1 MQHIYNFSPGPAKL
15 DPSVIS
21 KSQDAVANYQNTGL
35 SILEIGHR
43 SKDFETLI
51 NALQE
56 NMENIFNIPS
66 NYFTLLLQG
75 GATYQNTFIANNF
88 DKENKLLGCLVT
100 GTWGRYSVEDFSKI
114 RDTKIIEVSDNEI
127 ENYIQTP
134 WDLEGVDYLHLT
146 SNETINGV
154 QLREFNKIEHD
165 SLLIDMSSDIGS
177 YSFEW
182 DNLAYVYAGAQK
194 NMGIPGVSICIGN
207 EKYLNSEDNS
217 RYLNLGQLVEKNSL
231 LNTPPTFSIYVLKLV
246 TDWMIEMGGIKYF
259 EEKSIRQSSRL
270 YEQLQTYEEF
280 LILPVN
286 DYSKSRSNIIF
297 KFLNE
302 DLEKKFLIEAI
313 EKGILGLNGHRS
325 EGGIRISL
333 YNSVTDEMVDYLSE
347 FMDKFFA
354 GNGK

>member
-1 MQHIYNFSPGPAKL
+1 MQIHNFSPGPARL
-15 DPSVIS
+15 DPSIIS
-21 KSQDAVANYQNTGL
+21 KSQEAIANYQKTGL

-56 NMENIFNIPS
+56 NMINIFNIPS

-333 YNSVTDEMVDYLSE
+333 YNSITDEMVDYLSE

>member
-114 RDTKIIEVSDNEI
+114 RDTKLIELSDNEI
-127 ENYIQTP
+127 ENYVQTP

-154 QLREFNKIEHD
+154 QLREFNKIPHD

>member
-1 MQHIYNFSPGPAKL
+1 MKHIYNFSPGPAKL

-21 KSQDAVANYQNTGL
+21 KSQDSVANYQNTGL

-56 NMENIFNIPS
+56 NMVNIFNIPS

-114 RDTKIIEVSDNEI
+114 RDTKIIELSDNEI
-127 ENYIQTP
+127 ENYVQTP

-154 QLREFNKIEHD
+154 QLREFNKIQHD

-182 DNLAYVYAGAQK
+182 DNIAYVYAGAQK

-207 EKYLNSEDNS
+207 EKYLNSDDNS
-217 RYLNLGQLVEKNSL
+217 RYLDLGQLVEKNSL

>member
-114 RDTKIIEVSDNEI
+114 RDTKIIELSDNEI
-127 ENYIQTP
+127 ENYVQTP

-154 QLREFNKIEHD
+154 QLREFNKIQHD

-207 EKYLNSEDNS
+207 EKYLNSQDNS

>member
-1 MQHIYNFSPGPAKL
+1 MKHIYNFSPGPAKL

-21 KSQDAVANYQNTGL
+21 KSQDSVANYQNTGL

>member
-15 DPSVIS
+15 DSSVIS
-21 KSQDAVANYQNTGL
+21 KSQDAVSNYQNTGL

-56 NMENIFNIPS
+56 NMVNIFNIPS

-114 RDTKIIEVSDNEI
+114 RDTKIIELSDNEI
-127 ENYIQTP
+127 ENYVQTP

-154 QLREFNKIEHD
+154 QLREFNKIQHD

-182 DNLAYVYAGAQK
+182 DNIAYVYAGAQK

-207 EKYLNSEDNS
+207 EKYLNSDDNS

>member
-1 MQHIYNFSPGPAKL
+1 MKHIYNFSPGPAKL
-15 DPSVIS
+15 DSSVIS
-21 KSQDAVANYQNTGL
+21 KSQDAVTNYQNTGL

-56 NMENIFNIPS
+56 NMVNIFNIPS

-114 RDTKIIEVSDNEI
+114 RDTKIIELSDNEI
-127 ENYIQTP
+127 ENYVQTP

-182 DNLAYVYAGAQK
+182 DNIAYVYAGAQK

-207 EKYLNSEDNS
+207 EKYLNSDDNS
-217 RYLNLGQLVEKNSL
+217 RYLDLGQLVEKNSL

>member
-1 MQHIYNFSPGPAKL
+1 MQIHNFSPGPARL
-15 DPSVIS
+15 DPSIIS
-21 KSQDAVANYQNTGL
+21 RSQEAIANYQKTGL

-51 NALQE
+51 NSLQE
-56 NMENIFNIPS
+56 NMINIFNIPS

-114 RDTKIIEVSDNEI
+114 RDTKIIEVSQNEI
-127 ENYIQTP
+127 ENYVQSP

-154 QLREFNKIEHD
+154 QLREFNKIQHN

-182 DNLAYVYAGAQK
+182 DNLAYIYAGAQK
-194 NMGIPGVSICIGN
+194 NMGIPGVSICIGD

-217 RYLNLGQLVEKNSL
+217 RYLNLGQLVEKKSL

-246 TDWMIEMGGIKYF
+246 TDWMIAMGGIKYF

-270 YEQLQTYEEF
+270 YEQLDSYGDF
-280 LILPVN
+280 IILPVN

-297 KFLNE
+297 KFKNE
-302 DLEKKFLIEAI
+302 DLEKKFLIEAT

-333 YNSVTDEMVDYLSE
+333 YNSITDEMVNYLSE
-347 FMDKFFA
+347 FIDKFFA
-354 GNGK
+354 DNEK

>member
-1 MQHIYNFSPGPAKL
+1 MKHIYNFSPGPAKL
-15 DPSVIS
+15 DSSVIS
-21 KSQDAVANYQNTGL
+21 KSKDAVANYQNTGL

-56 NMENIFNIPS
+56 NMINIFNIPS

-75 GATYQNTFIANNF
+75 GATFQNTFIANNF
-88 DKENKLLGCLVT
+88 DKGNKLLGCLVT

-114 RDTKIIEVSDNEI
+114 RDTKIIELSDIEI
-127 ENYIQTP
+127 ENYVQTP

-154 QLREFNKIEHD
+154 QLREFNKIQHD

-207 EKYLNSEDNS
+207 KKYLNSEDNS

-270 YEQLQTYEEF
+270 YEQLESYGDF
-280 LILPVN
+280 VIIPVSN
-286 DYSKSRSNIIF
+286 YSKSRSNIIF
-297 KFLNE
+297 KFKNE
-302 DLEKKFLIEAI
+302 DLEKKFLIEAT

-325 EGGIRISL
+325 QGGIRISL
-333 YNSVTDEMVDYLSE
+333 YNSITDEMVDYLSE
-347 FMDKFFA
+347 YIDRFFA
-354 GNGK
+354 DNGK

>member
-1 MQHIYNFSPGPAKL
+1 MKHIYNFSPGPAKL
-15 DPSVIS
+15 DSSVIS
-21 KSQDAVANYQNTGL
+21 KSQDAVTNYQNTGL

-51 NALQE
+51 NTLQE
-56 NMENIFNIPS
+56 NMVNIFNIPS

-88 DKENKLLGCLVT
+88 DKENKLLGCLIT

-114 RDTKIIEVSDNEI
+114 RDTKIIELSDNEI
-127 ENYIQTP
+127 ENYVQTP

-154 QLREFNKIEHD
+154 QLREFNKIQHD

-182 DNLAYVYAGAQK
+182 DNIAYVYAGAQK

-207 EKYLNSEDNS
+207 EKYLNSDDNS
-217 RYLNLGQLVEKNSL
+217 RYLDLGQLVEKNSL

>member
-1 MQHIYNFSPGPAKL
+1 MKHIYNFSPGPAKL
-15 DPSVIS
+15 DSSVIS
-21 KSQDAVANYQNTGL
+21 KSQDAVTNYQNTGL

-56 NMENIFNIPS
+56 NMVNIFNIPS
-66 NYFTLLLQG
+66 TYFTLLLQG

-114 RDTKIIEVSDNEI
+114 RDTKIIELSDNEI
-127 ENYIQTP
+127 ENYVQTP

-154 QLREFNKIEHD
+154 QLREFNKIQHD

-182 DNLAYVYAGAQK
+182 DNIAYVYAGAQK

-207 EKYLNSEDNS
+207 EKYLNSDDNS

>member
-1 MQHIYNFSPGPAKL
+1 MKHIYNFSPGPAKL
-15 DPSVIS
+15 DSSVIS
-21 KSQDAVANYQNTGL
+21 KSQDAVTNYQNTGL

-56 NMENIFNIPS
+56 NMVNIFNIPS

-114 RDTKIIEVSDNEI
+114 RDTKIIELSDNEI
-127 ENYIQTP
+127 ENYVQTP

-154 QLREFNKIEHD
+154 QLREFNKIQHD

-182 DNLAYVYAGAQK
+182 DNIAYVYAGAQK

-207 EKYLNSEDNS
+207 EKYLNSDDNS
-217 RYLNLGQLVEKNSL
+217 RYLDLGQLVEKNSL

-270 YEQLQTYEEF
+270 YEQLQIYEEF

>member
-1 MQHIYNFSPGPAKL
+1 MKHIYNFSPGPAKL
-15 DPSVIS
+15 DSSVIS
-21 KSQDAVANYQNTGL
+21 KSQDAVTNYQNTGL

-51 NALQE
+51 NTLQE
-56 NMENIFNIPS
+56 NMVNIFNIPS

-114 RDTKIIEVSDNEI
+114 RDTKIIELSDNEI
-127 ENYIQTP
+127 ENYVQTP

-154 QLREFNKIEHD
+154 QLREFNKIQHD

-182 DNLAYVYAGAQK
+182 DNIAYVYAGAQK

-207 EKYLNSEDNS
+207 EKYLNSDDNS
-217 RYLNLGQLVEKNSL
+217 RYLDLGQLVEKNSL

-297 KFLNE
+297 KFLNQ

>member
-21 KSQDAVANYQNTGL
+21 KSQEAVANYQNTGL

-51 NALQE
+51 NTLKE
-56 NMENIFNIPS
+56 NMTNIFNIPS

-88 DKENKLLGCLVT
+88 HKENKLLGCLVT
-100 GTWGRYSVEDFSKI
+100 GTWGRYSVEDISKI
-114 RDTKIIEVSDNEI
+114 RDTKIIEVSHNEI
-127 ENYIQTP
+127 ENYVQTP
-134 WDLEGVDYLHLT
+134 WDLEDVDYLHLT

-154 QLREFNKIEHD
+154 QLREFNKIQHD

-231 LNTPPTFSIYVLKLV
+231 LNTPPTFSIYILKLV
-246 TDWMIEMGGIKYF
+246 TDWMIEMGGIKHF

-280 LILPVN
+280 LILPVT

-302 DLEKKFLIEAI
+302 DLEKKFLIKAI

-333 YNSVTDEMVDYLSE
+333 YNSITDEMVDYLSE
-347 FMDKFFA
+347 FLDKFFA
-354 GNGK
+354 DNGK

>member
-1 MQHIYNFSPGPAKL
+1 MKHIYNFSPGPAKL
-15 DPSVIS
+15 DSSVIS
-21 KSQDAVANYQNTGL
+21 KSQDAVTNYQNTGL

-56 NMENIFNIPS
+56 NMVNIFNIPS

-114 RDTKIIEVSDNEI
+114 RDTKIIELSDNEI
-127 ENYIQTP
+127 ENYVQTP

-154 QLREFNKIEHD
+154 QLREFNKIQHD

-182 DNLAYVYAGAQK
+182 DNIAYVYAGAQK

-207 EKYLNSEDNS
+207 EKYLNSDDNS

-259 EEKSIRQSSRL
+259 EEKSIRQSSRI

-333 YNSVTDEMVDYLSE
+333 YNSITDEMVDYLSE

>member
-1 MQHIYNFSPGPAKL
+1 MQIHNFSPGPARL
-15 DPSVIS
+15 DPSIIS
-21 KSQDAVANYQNTGL
+21 KSQEAIGNYQKTGL

-56 NMENIFNIPS
+56 NMINIFNIPS
-66 NYFTLLLQG
+66 NYFTLFLQG

-114 RDTKIIEVSDNEI
+114 RDTKIIELSDNEI
-127 ENYIQTP
+127 ENYVQTP

-154 QLREFNKIEHD
+154 QLREFNKIQHD

-182 DNLAYVYAGAQK
+182 DNIAYVYAGAQK

-207 EKYLNSEDNS
+207 EKYLNSDNNS
-217 RYLNLGQLVEKNSL
+217 RYLDLGQLVEKNSL

>member
-21 KSQDAVANYQNTGL
+21 KSQEAVANYQNTGL

-51 NALQE
+51 NTLKE
-56 NMENIFNIPS
+56 NMTNIFNIPS

-88 DKENKLLGCLVT
+88 DKEKKLLGCLVT
-100 GTWGRYSVEDFSKI
+100 GTWGRYSVEDISKI
-114 RDTKIIEVSDNEI
+114 RDTKIIEVSHNEI
-127 ENYIQTP
+127 ENYVQTP
-134 WDLEGVDYLHLT
+134 WDLEDVDYLHLT

-154 QLREFNKIEHD
+154 QLREFNKIQHD

-246 TDWMIEMGGIKYF
+246 TDWMIEMGGIKHF

-280 LILPVN
+280 LILPVT

-302 DLEKKFLIEAI
+302 DLEKKFLIKAI

-333 YNSVTDEMVDYLSE
+333 YNSITDEMVDYLSE
-347 FMDKFFA
+347 FLDKFFA
-354 GNGK
+354 NNGK

>member
-15 DPSVIS
+15 DSSVIS
-21 KSQDAVANYQNTGL
+21 KSQDAVTNYQNTGL

-56 NMENIFNIPS
+56 NMINIFNIPS

-88 DKENKLLGCLVT
+88 DNENKLLGCLVT
-100 GTWGRYSVEDFSKI
+100 GTWGKYSVEDFSKI
-114 RDTKIIEVSDNEI
+114 RDTKIIEVSENEI
-127 ENYIQTP
+127 ENYVQSP
-134 WDLEGVDYLHLT
+134 WDLKGVDYLHLT

-154 QLREFNKIEHD
+154 QLREFNKIQHD

-270 YEQLQTYEEF
+270 YEQLQTYEKF
-280 LILPVN
+280 LILPVT

-302 DLEKKFLIEAI
+302 DLEKQFLTEAI

>member
-56 NMENIFNIPS
+56 NMVNIFNIPS

-114 RDTKIIEVSDNEI
+114 RDTKIIELSDNEI
-127 ENYIQTP
+127 ENYVQTP

-154 QLREFNKIEHD
+154 QLREFNKIQHD

-182 DNLAYVYAGAQK
+182 DNIAYVYAGAQK

-207 EKYLNSEDNS
+207 EKYLNSDDNS
-217 RYLNLGQLVEKNSL
+217 RYLDLGQLVEKNSL

-354 GNGK
+354 DNGK

>member
-114 RDTKIIEVSDNEI
+114 RDTKLIELSDNEI
-127 ENYIQTP
+127 ENYVQTP

-154 QLREFNKIEHD
+154 QLREFNKIPHD

-302 DLEKKFLIEAI
+302 NLEKKFLIEAI
-313 EKGILGLNGHRS
+313 KKGILGLNGHRS

>member
-1 MQHIYNFSPGPAKL
+1 MKHIYNFSPGPAKL
-15 DPSVIS
+15 DSSVIS
-21 KSQDAVANYQNTGL
+21 KSKDAVANYQNTGL

-56 NMENIFNIPS
+56 NMINIFNIPS

-114 RDTKIIEVSDNEI
+114 RDTKIIELSDIEI
-127 ENYIQTP
+127 ENYVQTP

-154 QLREFNKIEHD
+154 QLREFNKIQHD

-182 DNLAYVYAGAQK
+182 DNIAYVYAGAQK

-207 EKYLNSEDNS
+207 EKYLNSDDNS

-313 EKGILGLNGHRS
+313 EKVILGLNGHRS

>member
-15 DPSVIS
+15 DPSVLS

-114 RDTKIIEVSDNEI
+114 RDTKLIELSDNEI
-127 ENYIQTP
+127 ENYVQTP

-154 QLREFNKIEHD
+154 QLREFNKIPHD

>member
-21 KSQDAVANYQNTGL
+21 KSQEAVANYQNTGL

-56 NMENIFNIPS
+56 NMTNILNIPS

-88 DKENKLLGCLVT
+88 DKEKKLLGCLVT
-100 GTWGRYSVEDFSKI
+100 GTWGRYSVEDISKI
-114 RDTKIIEVSDNEI
+114 RDTKIIEVSHNEI
-127 ENYIQTP
+127 ENYVQTP
-134 WDLEGVDYLHLT
+134 WDLEDVDYLHLT

-154 QLREFNKIEHD
+154 QLREFNKIQHD

-231 LNTPPTFSIYVLKLV
+231 LNTPPTFSIYILKLV
-246 TDWMIEMGGIKYF
+246 TDWMIEMGGIKHF

-280 LILPVN
+280 LILPVT

-302 DLEKKFLIEAI
+302 DLEKKFLIKAI

-333 YNSVTDEMVDYLSE
+333 YNSITDEMVDYLSE
-347 FMDKFFA
+347 FLDKFFA
-354 GNGK
+354 NNGK

>member
-21 KSQDAVANYQNTGL
+21 KSQDSVANYQNTGL

-114 RDTKIIEVSDNEI
+114 RDTKLIELSDNEI

-154 QLREFNKIEHD
+154 QLREFNKIPHD

-207 EKYLNSEDNS
+207 EKYLNSDDNS

>member
-1 MQHIYNFSPGPAKL
+1 MQIHNFSPGPARL
-15 DPSVIS
+15 DPSIIS
-21 KSQDAVANYQNTGL
+21 KSQEAIANYQKTGL

-56 NMENIFNIPS
+56 NMINIFNIPS

-114 RDTKIIEVSDNEI
+114 RDTKIIEVNDNEI

-194 NMGIPGVSICIGN
+194 NMGIPGVSICIGD

-246 TDWMIEMGGIKYF
+246 TDWMIAMGGINHF
-259 EEKSIRQSSRL
+259 EEKSIRQSSKL
-270 YEQLQTYEEF
+270 YEQLMEF
-280 LILPVN
+280 DKNIILPVGN
-286 DYSKSRSNIIF
+286 YSKSRSNIIF
-297 KFLNE
+297 KFKND
-302 DLEKKFLIEAI
+302 DLEKKFLIEAT

-333 YNSVTDEMVDYLSE
+333 YNSITDEMVDYLSE
-347 FMDKFFA
+347 FIDKFFA
-354 GNGK
+354 NYGK

>member
-21 KSQDAVANYQNTGL
+21 KSQEAVANYQNTGL

-56 NMENIFNIPS
+56 NMTNIFNIPS

-88 DKENKLLGCLVT
+88 DKEKKLLGCLVT
-100 GTWGRYSVEDFSKI
+100 GTWGRYSVEDISKI
-114 RDTKIIEVSDNEI
+114 RDTKIIEVSHNEI
-127 ENYIQTP
+127 ENYVQTP
-134 WDLEGVDYLHLT
+134 WDLEDVDYLHLT

-154 QLREFNKIEHD
+154 QLREFNKIQHD

-231 LNTPPTFSIYVLKLV
+231 LNTPPTFSIYILKLV
-246 TDWMIEMGGIKYF
+246 TDWMIEMGGIKHF

-280 LILPVN
+280 LILPVT

-302 DLEKKFLIEAI
+302 DLEKKFLIKAI

-333 YNSVTDEMVDYLSE
+333 YNSITDEMVDYLSE
-347 FMDKFFA
+347 FLDKFFA
-354 GNGK
+354 DNGK

>member
-1 MQHIYNFSPGPAKL
+1 MKHIYNFSPGPAKL
-15 DPSVIS
+15 DSSVIS
-21 KSQDAVANYQNTGL
+21 KSQDAVTNYQNTGL

-56 NMENIFNIPS
+56 NMVNIFNIPS

-114 RDTKIIEVSDNEI
+114 RDTKIIELSDNEI
-127 ENYIQTP
+127 ENYVQTP

-154 QLREFNKIEHD
+154 QLREFNKIQHD

-182 DNLAYVYAGAQK
+182 DNIAYVYAGAQK

-207 EKYLNSEDNS
+207 EKYLNSDDNS
-217 RYLNLGQLVEKNSL
+217 RYLDLGQLVEKNSL

>member
-1 MQHIYNFSPGPAKL
+1 MKHIYNFSPGPAKL

-21 KSQDAVANYQNTGL
+21 KSQDSVANYQNTGL

-114 RDTKIIEVSDNEI
+114 RDTKLIELSDNEI
-127 ENYIQTP
+127 ENYVQTP

-154 QLREFNKIEHD
+154 QLREFNKIPHD

>member
-1 MQHIYNFSPGPAKL
+1 MEIYNFLPGPARL
-15 DPSVIS
+15 DPSIIS
-21 KSQDAVANYQNTGL
+21 KSQEGIGNFQKTGL

-51 NALQE
+51 NSLQE
-56 NMENIFNIPS
+56 NMINIFNIPS

-88 DKENKLLGCLVT
+88 DKEKKLLGCLVT

-114 RDTKIIEVSDNEI
+114 RDTKIIEISENEI
-127 ENYIQTP
+127 ENYVQTP

-154 QLREFNKIEHD
+154 QLREFNKIQHD

-182 DNLAYVYAGAQK
+182 DNLAYIYAGAQK
-194 NMGIPGVSICIGN
+194 NMGIPGVSICIGD
-207 EKYLNSEDNS
+207 EKYLNLEDNS
-217 RYLNLGQLVEKNSL
+217 RYLNLGQLVEKKSL
-231 LNTPPTFSIYVLKLV
+231 LNTPPTFSIYILKLV
-246 TDWMIEMGGIKYF
+246 TDWMIAMGGIKHF

-270 YEQLQTYEEF
+270 YEQLESYGDL
-280 LILPVN
+280 LILPVS

-297 KFLNE
+297 KFKNE
-302 DLEKKFLIEAI
+302 DLEKKFLIEAN

-333 YNSVTDEMVDYLSE
+333 YNSITDEMVNYLSE

-354 GNGK
+354 DNGK

>member
-1 MQHIYNFSPGPAKL
+1 MQRIYNFSPGPAKL

-56 NMENIFNIPS
+56 NMENILNIPS

-127 ENYIQTP
+127 ENYVQTP

-154 QLREFNKIEHD
+154 QLREFNKIPHD

-182 DNLAYVYAGAQK
+182 DNIAYVYAGAQK

-207 EKYLNSEDNS
+207 EKYLNSDDNS

>member
-1 MQHIYNFSPGPAKL
+1 MKHIYNFSPGPAKL
-15 DPSVIS
+15 DSSVIS

-114 RDTKIIEVSDNEI
+114 RDTKIIELSDNEI
-127 ENYIQTP
+127 ENYVQTP

-154 QLREFNKIEHD
+154 QLREFNKIQHD

-182 DNLAYVYAGAQK
+182 DNIAYVYAGAQK

-207 EKYLNSEDNS
+207 EKYLNSDDNS

>member
-1 MQHIYNFSPGPAKL
+1 MQIHNFSPGPARL
-15 DPSVIS
+15 DPSIIS
-21 KSQDAVANYQNTGL
+21 KSQEAIANYQKTGL

-56 NMENIFNIPS
+56 NMINIFNIPS

-182 DNLAYVYAGAQK
+182 ENLAYVYAGAQK

>member
-1 MQHIYNFSPGPAKL
+1 MKHIYNFSPGPAKL
-15 DPSVIS
+15 DSSVIS

-56 NMENIFNIPS
+56 NMVNIFNIPS

-154 QLREFNKIEHD
+154 QLREFNKIQHD

-182 DNLAYVYAGAQK
+182 DNIAYVYAGAQK

-207 EKYLNSEDNS
+207 EKYLNSDDNS
-217 RYLNLGQLVEKNSL
+217 RYLDLGQLVEKNSL

>member
-1 MQHIYNFSPGPAKL
+1 MKHIYNFSPGPAKL

-21 KSQDAVANYQNTGL
+21 KSQDSVANYQNTGL

-56 NMENIFNIPS
+56 NMVNIFNIPS

-114 RDTKIIEVSDNEI
+114 RDTKIIELSNNEI
-127 ENYIQTP
+127 ENYVQTP

-154 QLREFNKIEHD
+154 QLREFNKIPHD

-207 EKYLNSEDNS
+207 EKYLNSDGNS

>member
-15 DPSVIS
+15 DSSVIS

-114 RDTKIIEVSDNEI
+114 RDTKLIELSDNEI

-154 QLREFNKIEHD
+154 QLREFNKIPHD

>member
-1 MQHIYNFSPGPAKL
+1 MQIHNFSPGPARL
-15 DPSVIS
+15 DPSIIS
-21 KSQDAVANYQNTGL
+21 KSQEAIANYQKTGL

-56 NMENIFNIPS
+56 NMINIFNIPS

-88 DKENKLLGCLVT
+88 DKDNKLLGCLVT

-194 NMGIPGVSICIGN
+194 NMGIPGVSICIGD

-246 TDWMIEMGGIKYF
+246 TDWMIAMGGINHF
-259 EEKSIRQSSRL
+259 EEKSTRQSSRL
-270 YEQLQTYEEF
+270 YEQLESYGDF
-280 LILPVN
+280 VIIPVS

-297 KFLNE
+297 KFKNE
-302 DLEKKFLIEAI
+302 DLEKKFLIEATQ
-313 EKGILGLNGHRS
+313 KGILGLNGHRS
-325 EGGIRISL
+325 QGGIRISL
-333 YNSVTDEMVDYLSE
+333 YNSITDEMVDCLSE
-347 FMDKFFA
+347 YIDKFFA
-354 GNGK
+354 DNGK

>member
-1 MQHIYNFSPGPAKL
+1 MKHIYNFSPGPAKL

-21 KSQDAVANYQNTGL
+21 KSQDSVANYQNTGL

-154 QLREFNKIEHD
+154 QLREFNKIQHD